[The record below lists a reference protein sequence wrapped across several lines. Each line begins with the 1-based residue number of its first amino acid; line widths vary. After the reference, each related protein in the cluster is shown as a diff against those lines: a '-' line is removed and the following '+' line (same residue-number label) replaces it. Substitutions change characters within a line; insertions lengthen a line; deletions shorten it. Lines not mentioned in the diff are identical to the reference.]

1 MESLTS
7 KPGIREQYRPICDIG
22 RTEIPQRSG
31 LLPHPSALS
40 FRLEAWWPFSPM
52 ATLSAAGLP
61 TLTGSRFSNRAKNL
75 VVSA

>member
-1 MESLTS
+1 MS
-7 KPGIREQYRPICDIG
+7 

-40 FRLEAWWPFSPM
+40 FRLEAWWPFFADGDFVSGGI
-52 ATLSAAGLP
+52 ADAHEQSI
-61 TLTGSRFSNRAKNL
+61 FNRAKNL

>member
-22 RTEIPQRSG
+22 RAQRAPATSKRAILPFGSVVAVFADGDFVSG
-31 LLPHPSALS
+31 GIADAHGQSI
-40 FRLEAWWPFSPM
+40 F
-52 ATLSAAGLP
+52 
-61 TLTGSRFSNRAKNL
+61 NRAKNL